1 MNTATATAYPRSFTG
16 WFMPSEMRKIPQN
29 RAFYGHRDAYSREA
43 HCIKDC
49 VLIDETCGSGG
60 LYSSGFNKFAKI
72 TRPLMKHQKKGKVV
86 NK

>member
-1 MNTATATAYPRSFTG
+1 MSIATARAYRSNFAGRYMT
-16 WFMPSEMRKIPQN
+16 FETRKSPQN

-49 VLIDETCGSGG
+49 VLIGETCGSGG